1 MINVRRFNLTSS
13 KPAEHSE
20 LTLDAHCNTESP
32 QELALADREATQSL
46 HGDGRDLLAAVRSVA
61 AANFESD
68 ERSSSARDIGQEAQ
82 RAGIVL
88 EGEARLCVAPL
99 KLPPSLRDRCD
110 TARGPELRRLRRGFG
125 CAEPEGDERKERY
138 DGEGRCLRTDFHDAI
153 SPLWIDF
160 ACFYT

>member
-1 MINVRRFNLTSS
+1 MARMINVRRFNLTSS

-88 EGEARLCVAPL
+88 EGEARLRVASL
-99 KLPPSLRDRCD
+99 ELPPRFRNRCD
-110 TARGPELRRLRRGFG
+110 TARRPELRGLGRCF
-125 CAEPEGDERKERY
+125 CCVEPEDDERK
-138 DGEGRCLRTDFHDAI
+138 
-153 SPLWIDF
+153 
-160 ACFYT
+160 